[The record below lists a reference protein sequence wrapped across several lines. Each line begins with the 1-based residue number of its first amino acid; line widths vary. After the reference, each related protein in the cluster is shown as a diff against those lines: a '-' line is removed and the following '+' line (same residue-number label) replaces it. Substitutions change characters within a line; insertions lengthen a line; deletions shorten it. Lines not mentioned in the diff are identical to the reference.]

1 MKTLSV
7 TLLASA
13 TLAVLALPVAA
24 DPLTTWDTV
33 INGPGR
39 FRVLTGFNNAAVLDR
54 ETGLVWERSP
64 DTNTRDWIGAHR
76 FCNDRAVGIGN
87 RKGWRVPTLQELAS
101 LVDPTQDKVATLPAL
116 PAGHPF
122 THVQPDFYWSSTS
135 FGENP
140 ATMAWGVAFD
150 DGILIEPGA
159 RFTGKTVPFFVWC
172 VRSGH
177 PGSDVQ

>member
-1 MKTLSV
+1 MKTLR
-7 TLLASA
+7 ASLMA
-13 TLAVLALPVAA
+13 TVALGVFALPVAA
-24 DPLTTWDTV
+24 DPLGSWDTV

-39 FRVLTGFNNAAVLDR
+39 FRVLSAFNNAAVMDR

-64 DTNTRDWIGAHR
+64 DSVTRDWIGAHR
-76 FCNDRAVGIGN
+76 VCVDKAVGIPS

-101 LVDPTQDKVATLPAL
+101 LVDPTQDRGTGPAL
-116 PAGHPF
+116 PVGHPF
-122 THVQPDFYWSSTS
+122 TNVRPDFYWSATT

-140 ATMAWGVAFD
+140 TYAWGVAFV

-159 RFTGKTVPFFVWC
+159 RFTGKTAQFFVWC

-177 PGSDVQ
+177 GGPDVQ